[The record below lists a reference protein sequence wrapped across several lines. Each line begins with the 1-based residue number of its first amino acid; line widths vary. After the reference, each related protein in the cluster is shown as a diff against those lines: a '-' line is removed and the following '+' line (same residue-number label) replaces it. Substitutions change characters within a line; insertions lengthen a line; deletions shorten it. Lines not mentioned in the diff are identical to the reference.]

1 VVCCFP
7 EKCRSIADELM
18 QNADIALDEVPNA
31 AKVRPMLYFKQGSFE
46 SQVVIEAMEMVV
58 GARASTQSG

>member
-1 VVCCFP
+1 
-7 EKCRSIADELM
+7 M
-18 QNADIALDEVPNA
+18 QNDDIALDEVPNA